1 MNHVLDTP
9 RCPNNNLRSSLKSG
23 HIITDTGA
31 SNAGMAVNGHKI
43 TNGDNDFLDLLGQL
57 AGGCKDQ
64 CLACLE
70 IGIKFLEYRDGEGS
84 GLSGSR
90 LRLGNDIGTCKER
103 SAP

>member
-1 MNHVLDTP
+1 
-9 RCPNNNLRSSLKSG
+9 
-23 HIITDTGA
+23 
-31 SNAGMAVNGHKI
+31 MAVDGHEI

-57 AGGCKDQ
+57 ARRCKDQ

-70 IGIKFLEYRDGEGS
+70 IWIKLLEDRYGEGS